1 MKQIPI
7 HQIIQSFEGK
17 ISETEKK
24 ELDRWLSESAEN
36 EKTFEELRKTY
47 TVSGK
52 LNIDFATDE
61 IKALVKV
68 HQQINTRKNIR
79 MVWRA
84 AAAIIILILATQ
96 IILQTNST
104 ANWQEITA
112 SQNRTIYLTDSS
124 KVILAENA
132 SLKFPE
138 TFKGNER
145 EVQLTGKGY
154 FEITKNVEKPFLI
167 KTKHS
172 HIEVLGTKFLVDASQ
187 PNIEKVIV
195 DEGRVA
201 LKAGLFMTKKVLLTQ
216 NEIGVWNREN
226 NELSKQITHE
236 QNSNSW
242 LSGRLT
248 FSNLPLSEVLK
259 TIENHF
265 NTKIAL
271 ADENFGDIKY
281 SGQFNT
287 SDAEEIMKTICIT
300 LNLSYQKEGN
310 NFEIK
315 P

>member
-17 ISETEKK
+17 ISEKEQK
-24 ELDRWLSESAEN
+24 ELDEWFSESAEN
-36 EKTFEELRKTY
+36 QKTFEELRKTY